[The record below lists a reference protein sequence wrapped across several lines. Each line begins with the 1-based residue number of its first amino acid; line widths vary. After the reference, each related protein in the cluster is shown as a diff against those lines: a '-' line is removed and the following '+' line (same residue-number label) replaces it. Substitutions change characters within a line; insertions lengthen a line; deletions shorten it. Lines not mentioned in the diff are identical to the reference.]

1 MDAVATNL
9 YHALIDALHARG
21 DTDTADR
28 PVTVAE
34 IYQELIPYRGVRE
47 ALGFE
52 LNAEYEHALLRL
64 LAGEAELLR
73 LEPTSARDELRQE
86 LQSPNPYVGLYRKFA
101 ACDVWVKVDPREQ
114 DATPSPKPA
123 PAAERPAAA
132 TAPPPATP
140 VTPAVP
146 ATAIPPTAPPIF
158 SAPATAP
165 ARTISGRLGEPVGSL
180 AGGSTAGPAG
190 ASIGEPARP
199 LVSAPA
205 STSNPASAPAAG
217 TSGEQALA
225 TCPFCQKAV
234 PTGRK
239 VKYCPNCGG
248 DQRSRPCARCGE
260 VLDNAWR
267 YCISCGAAAATSTS
281 APA

>member
-1 MDAVATNL
+1 MDAVATSL
-9 YHALIDALHARG
+9 YHALIDALRARG
-21 DTDTADR
+21 DTDPADR

-47 ALGFE
+47 VLGFE

-64 LAGEAELLR
+64 LAGEADLLR

-86 LQSPNPYVGLYRKFA
+86 LQSPNPYVGIYRKFA
-101 ACDVWVKVDPREQ
+101 ACDVWVKIDPREQ
-114 DATPSPKPA
+114 EATPSPKPA
-123 PAAERPAAA
+123 PAAERPTA
-132 TAPPPATP
+132 APPSATP
-140 VTPAVP
+140 AAPAAPITPAAP
-146 ATAIPPTAPPIF
+146 LTPTAPPAF
-158 SAPATAP
+158 STPATAP
-165 ARTISGRLGEPVGSL
+165 ARATGGRLDEPV
-180 AGGSTAGPAG
+180 
-190 ASIGEPARP
+190 GEPARP

-205 STSNPASAPAAG
+205 STANPASAPTVGA
-217 TSGEQALA
+217 SGEQTLA
-225 TCPFCQKAV
+225 NCPFCQKAV

-260 VLDNAWR
+260 VLDHAWR
-267 YCISCGAAAATSTS
+267 YCISCGAAAATSTP